1 MDRPPEAYMHLGIV
15 HFMLHPQ
22 VQGGDGP
29 VVETIGDLAADGFF
43 QALEVTHVADD
54 AARAAMARR
63 ARTARLAL
71 GYGAHPALLL
81 NKLDLSA
88 ADPDARQQ
96 AIDTMLREVDEARE
110 IGAPLVGILDGPNS
124 SPGDEDPE
132 PALQLVADSLKQICH
147 YAAQFGIWVALEQF
161 DRSIEKKSLLGP
173 IDLCIRVSEMVRA
186 ETPNFGL
193 CLDLSHLPLLNEDP
207 PASVR
212 LAADHIVQAH
222 IDNCLISDRSHP
234 QWGDQHPVFGEP
246 GGENDVPEL
255 TAFLEA
261 LFDIGYFDKDLPTSM
276 PLVSFEMKPT
286 PDQTAA
292 EIIGNCKRTFAAAW
306 ARVS

>member
-1 MDRPPEAYMHLGIV
+1 MERPPEAYMHLGIV
-15 HFMLHPQ
+15 HFMLHPE
-22 VQGGDGP
+22 VQSGQGP
-29 VVETIGDLAADGFF
+29 IVETIGDLAADGFF

-54 AARAAMARR
+54 AARAEMATR

-71 GYGAHPALLL
+71 GYGAHPALLSK
-81 NKLDLSA
+81 KLDLSA
-88 ADPDARQQ
+88 ADHDARQQ
-96 AIDTMLREVDEARE
+96 AVEMMLRAVDEARE
-110 IGAPLVGILDGPNS
+110 IGAPLVGVLDGPNS
-124 SPGDEDPE
+124 APCEEDTE
-132 PALQLVADSLKQICH
+132 TAVERVADSLKQICQ
-147 YAAQFGIWVALEQF
+147 YAARFGIWVALEQF

-173 IDLCIRVSEMVRA
+173 IDLCVRVSEMVRS

-207 PASVR
+207 PASVH
-212 LAADHIVQAH
+212 LAGDHLIQAH
-222 IDNCLISDRSHP
+222 IGNCVIRDRGHP

-246 GGENDVPEL
+246 DGENDVPEL
-255 TAFLEA
+255 TAFLQA
-261 LFDIGYFDKDLPTSM
+261 LFEKELPTPM

-306 ARVS
+306 ARV